1 MENSIDELRHILETT
16 FDIPFC
22 VESGMINGDPWYK
35 IRPAGYTNESFEVRL
50 VFLNQLRLNMEFLP
64 DTYAA
69 PLIKDMANSSPDQRA
84 TFLGY
89 GKVLAERKAKV
100 DFKINNIDASVIDD
114 SNWPK
119 EWNNIIL
126 KISKSPIIEED
137 EEFTPNKFIIDWG
150 CLIIG
155 MVLSLL
161 EVVPINNNVEYY
173 VAESEGGYCK
183 VLTNRYERSPVN
195 RNLCLSAKGYS
206 CRVCGMNFQST
217 YGKLGIGYIHVHHI
231 IPVSKMGPNYIVDP
245 IKDLEPVCPNCHAM
259 LHIKDPPLG
268 IEVLKKI
275 ILENMSSPFNKEAP

>member
-1 MENSIDELRHILETT
+1 MENNIDELRHILEIT
-16 FDIPFC
+16 FDIPFN
-22 VESGMINGDPWYK
+22 VESGIINGDPWYK

-89 GKVLAERKAKV
+89 GKVLAERRAKV

-126 KISKSPIIEED
+126 KISKSPIIEDD

-155 MVLSLL
+155 MILSLL
-161 EVVPINNNVEYY
+161 EVAPINNNVNYY
-173 VAESEGGYCK
+173 VAESEGDYYK
-183 VLTNRYERSPVN
+183 AFTNRYERSAVN
-195 RNLCLSAKGYS
+195 RNLCLAAKGYS
-206 CRVCGMNFQST
+206 CRVCGMDFKSK
-217 YGKLGIGYIHVHHI
+217 YGEIGTGYIHVHHT
-231 IPVSKMGPNYIVDP
+231 IPVSEMGPKYIVDP
-245 IKDLEPVCPNCHAM
+245 INDLEPVCPNCHAM
-259 LHIKDPPLG
+259 LHRKDPPLG
-268 IEVLKKI
+268 IEELKKKI
-275 ILENMSSPFNKEAP
+275 T